1 MSSYKRAKRV
11 QVNYKSRFLAVDL
24 KLVDKAEFYR
34 NLDFCKISAY
44 ESSLTIGHQKDTFVE
59 RESDW
64 KIHNLHIVGLYTI

>member
-1 MSSYKRAKRV
+1 M
-11 QVNYKSRFLAVDL
+11 DL

-34 NLDFCKISAY
+34 NLNFCKISAY